1 MRISTQQMWKSTLG
15 NINDASVRQAA
26 AGERISSGRRITKAS
41 DDPTGA
47 DRSAQLRANSSA
59 IEQYERAGSD
69 AVAFMNAQDRTLQTV
84 LDRLNRVKELT
95 IAMAT
100 GPLTSEAREVA
111 AIEVEEVR
119 TELVAA
125 LNTMHGEKS
134 LFGGFQDVA
143 LSDSPGGVTYTGD
156 AGTVMRRVASDQV
169 VQVNLDASELLG
181 FSAGRS
187 LFDVLDDIALD
198 ARAGDVPSLGNT
210 RLDELE
216 TVRLSVNKGLGLVG
230 TRTSRLEAKMTDLS
244 IDLVALTGEV
254 SDLESADIVEASIM
268 ISEANLAYE
277 AALAASAQINRVS
290 LLNYL

>member
-15 NINDASVRQAA
+15 NINGASVRQAA

-119 TELVAA
+119 TELV
-125 LNTMHGEKS
+125 
-134 LFGGFQDVA
+134 
-143 LSDSPGGVTYTGD
+143 
-156 AGTVMRRVASDQV
+156 
-169 VQVNLDASELLG
+169 
-181 FSAGRS
+181 
-187 LFDVLDDIALD
+187 
-198 ARAGDVPSLGNT
+198 
-210 RLDELE
+210 
-216 TVRLSVNKGLGLVG
+216 
-230 TRTSRLEAKMTDLS
+230 
-244 IDLVALTGEV
+244 
-254 SDLESADIVEASIM
+254 
-268 ISEANLAYE
+268 
-277 AALAASAQINRVS
+277 
-290 LLNYL
+290 

>member
-26 AGERISSGRRITKAS
+26 ARELISSGMRITKAS

-47 DRSAQLRANSSA
+47 DRSAQLRASSSA

-100 GPLTSEAREVA
+100 DTLTSEAREVA
-111 AIEVEEVR
+111 AVEIEEVG
-119 TELVAA
+119 TELIAA
-125 LNTMHGEKS
+125 MNTMHGDKS

-143 LSDSPGGVTYTGD
+143 LSVSPGGVTYTGD
-156 AGTVMRRVASDQV
+156 AGTVMRRVATDQV

-181 FSAGRS
+181 FAAGRS
-187 LFDVLDDIALD
+187 LFDVLDDIVLD

-216 TVRLSVNKGLGLVG
+216 TARQSVSNGLGLIG
-230 TRTSRLEAKMTDLS
+230 TRTSRVEATMTDLS
-244 IDLVALTGEV
+244 VERVALTHEV
-254 SDLESADIVEASIM
+254 SGIEDADIVEASIK